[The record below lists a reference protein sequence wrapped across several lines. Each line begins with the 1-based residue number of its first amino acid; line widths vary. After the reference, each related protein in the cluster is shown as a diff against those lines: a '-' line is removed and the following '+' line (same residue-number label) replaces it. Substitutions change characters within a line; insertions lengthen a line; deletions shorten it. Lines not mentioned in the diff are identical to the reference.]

1 MSSSSPSSSLLSQ
14 KLFLMGSGCGSV
26 GTEVASNARGPW
38 SESSHWQK
46 FILNTYCIEKT
57 KIEKKEAGN
66 VPFKKTISVS
76 LEIIHFH

>member
-1 MSSSSPSSSLLSQ
+1 MSSSSPSSSLLSK

-46 FILNTYCIEKT
+46 FILNIYCIEKT
-57 KIEKKEAGN
+57 KIKKKRPEIGHLLKR
-66 VPFKKTISVS
+66 KKSNLNET
-76 LEIIHFH
+76 LT